1 MSNNPQP
8 DQTRRVIWHNGS
20 WQLLAESVTLPDG
33 AVVERAYVAHPGAV
47 VLVPLLGDA
56 VLMLAQYR
64 LPFKR
69 TMLELPAGTRLPDE
83 TWLACAQ
90 RELREET
97 GYRAARFTPLGE
109 ILPILSYSN
118 EVLAIYLAE
127 ELTQDP
133 LPMDADEQIE
143 IRPMSLSHL
152 IAMALHGEL
161 QDAKSIVAILR
172 AARHFGE
179 L

>member
-1 MSNNPQP
+1 MSTNPQS
-8 DQTRRVIWHNGS
+8 DQAGRVVWHQGS
-20 WQLLAESVTLPDG
+20 WHLEAESVTLPDG
-33 AVVERAYVAHPGAV
+33 TVVERAYVNHPGAV
-47 VLVPLLGDA
+47 VLVPLLGNT

-69 TMLELPAGTRLPDE
+69 TMLELPAGTRLSDE
-83 TWLACAQ
+83 SWLACAQ

-127 ELTQDP
+127 ELTPDP

-143 IRPMSLSHL
+143 IRPMSLMKL
-152 IAMALHGEL
+152 IDMAHNGDL

-172 AARHFGE
+172 AARHLNAF
-179 L
+179 